1 MLKRAPLTVF
11 LLVAIALSLAVLF
24 SGRDFRLPGNDSG
37 YEPAQPIAFSHRLH
51 AGELEVPC
59 LYCHSG
65 AQRSRNAGIPPLQLC
80 MNCHKTVSAPFAQVR
95 AEEQAAEKE
104 KRKPRKLVSPEIRKI
119 YAALGLDDSLSK
131 NPAAAAAPVFWRR
144 VHNLPDFVYF
154 DHRPHVGAGVACQS
168 CHGPVEAMERV
179 RQHASLTMGWCV
191 DCHRGTMIAAVPGG
205 KPSHVSIDCSRCHY

>member
-11 LLVAIALSLAVLF
+11 LLVAMAFSLALLL
-24 SGRDFRLPGNDSG
+24 SGLDFRLPGNDSG

-65 AQRSRNAGIPPLQLC
+65 AQRSRNAGIPPMQLC
-80 MNCHKTVSAPFAQVR
+80 MNCHRQVSAPFAQVR

-119 YAALGLDDSLSK
+119 YAALGLDES
-131 NPAAAAAPVFWRR
+131 
-144 VHNLPDFVYF
+144 
-154 DHRPHVGAGVACQS
+154 
-168 CHGPVEAMERV
+168 
-179 RQHASLTMGWCV
+179 ASLNNSFAGPRPFEALAKK
-191 DCHRGTMIAAVPGG
+191 DGSASGG
-205 KPSHVSIDCSRCHY
+205 K